1 MKRASTTL
9 KIGVL
14 GVARITPE
22 ALVRPA
28 SEINGVEL
36 AGIASRERRRAQTF
50 ADQYVIYRVFDAY
63 QALLDDPEID
73 AIYIPLPNSLHCE
86 WTIRALEAGKHVLCE
101 KPLSSNA
108 HEARKMVSAADRTGL
123 ILMDALHYRYHPLME
138 RIREL
143 VPSLGPLLH
152 IETKFCFLLP
162 RFKDIRYH
170 YSLGGGAT
178 MDVGVYTSD
187 MMLQVAAASGDP
199 ALVGSPQ
206 VIQARAKLLGSNI
219 DRFMEA
225 DLLWNNGTSG
235 RITHSI
241 FSRQVPGVKLKVT
254 GERGQLHVSNP
265 VTPHRGHQIDVR
277 IDGKSHQEN
286 VAGKTSYHYQLL
298 EFERRIREESR
309 SPDLD
314 DSVATMELLDAVYT
328 AAGLPLRGI

>member
-22 ALVRPA
+22 TLVRPA

-50 ADQYVIYRVFDAY
+50 AAQYGINRVFDAY
-63 QALLDDPEID
+63 HALLDDPEID

-86 WTIRALEAGKHVLCE
+86 WAIRALEAGKHVLCE

-108 HEARKMVSAADRTGL
+108 HEARKMVSVADRTSL
-123 ILMDALHYRYHPLME
+123 ILMDALHYRYHPLMK

-143 VPSLGPLLH
+143 VPSLGPLVH
-152 IETKFCFLLP
+152 IETRFCFLLP

-187 MMLQVAAASGDP
+187 MIRQVAAASRNP
-199 ALVGSPQ
+199 ALLGNPQ
-206 VIQARAKLLGSNI
+206 VIQAKAKLLGSNI

-225 DLLWNNGTSG
+225 ELLWENGTSG
-235 RITHSI
+235 YIINSI
-241 FSRQVPGVKLKVT
+241 FSTQVPGVELKVT

-265 VTPHRGHQIDVR
+265 VTPHHGHQIDVR
-277 IDGKSHQEN
+277 IDGKSHHES
-286 VAGKTSYHYQLL
+286 VPGKTSYHYQLL
-298 EFERRIREESR
+298 EFERRIREECR

-314 DSVATMELLDAVYT
+314 ESVATMEFLDAVYT
-328 AAGLPLRGI
+328 AAGLPLRGL